1 MYANN
6 SFNFKSRL
14 ILTSGIVDPGRMTQ
28 ADTLVADPLT
38 ASTTTFF
45 SVPQGIQSPREEKGK
60 EKEAAPSTTPT
71 TPTTLAGDSASTRSL
86 FISEALPMSARGTRE
101 RSGGALQYKNRRKSD
116 PPQFS
121 IPIGP
126 GALSGGVALRSIQ
139 SEGRAVR
146 SSTVTN
152 FPVSLL
158 AESMSDED
166 LVLHILTS
174 LGYTQVLS
182 QPLN

>member
-1 MYANN
+1 
-6 SFNFKSRL
+6 
-14 ILTSGIVDPGRMTQ
+14 MTQ
-28 ADTLVADPLT
+28 AETPVADPLT
-38 ASTTTFF
+38 ASTTTFS

-60 EKEAAPSTTPT
+60 EKEDASITTPTTLATATT

-101 RSGGALQYKNRRKSD
+101 RFGGALQYKNRRKSD

-121 IPIGP
+121 IPI

-158 AESMSDED
+158 VESMSDED

-174 LGYTQVLS
+174 LGYTQVLF
-182 QPLN
+182 PNP